1 MEDTSTEDFYNTIQG
16 YLYEMDAP
24 TDLIEKANIG
34 AEDKTTN
41 RIEELWM
48 DGEDAHSVAMTLV
61 DEYTP
66 QP

>member
-1 MEDTSTEDFYNTIQG
+1 MEEVSTEDFYNTVQG
-16 YLYEMDAP
+16 CLYEMDAP
-24 TDLIEKANIG
+24 TDLVKKANIG
-34 AEDKTTN
+34 AGNETTN

-48 DGEDAHSVAMTLV
+48 DGEDAHSIAMTLI

>member
-48 DGEDAHSVAMTLV
+48 DGESPHSIAMTLI